1 MNEKVNIWQM
11 KHCMIN
17 KNVLYCLYIVH
28 NPSKPH
34 TYMIVYCYKVQFCFS
49 IHIHMIVMYCCV
61 CACVQRKLEDI
72 DKNRMEAERE
82 LKRQTEKL
90 KVK

>member
-1 MNEKVNIWQM
+1 MNQVW
-11 KHCMIN
+11 
-17 KNVLYCLYIVH
+17 LYISH
-28 NPSKPH
+28 RPSKPH
-34 TYMIVYCYKVQFCFS
+34 TYMIVYCYKVQFCFC
-49 IHIHMIVMYCCV
+49 IHIHTYVMYCCV

-90 KVK
+90 KVSTILI